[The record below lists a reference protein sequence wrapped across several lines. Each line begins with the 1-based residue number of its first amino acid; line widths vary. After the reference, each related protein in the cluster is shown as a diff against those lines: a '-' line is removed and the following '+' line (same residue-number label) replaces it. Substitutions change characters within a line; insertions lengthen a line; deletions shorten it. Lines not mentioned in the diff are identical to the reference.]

1 MNLKDLEKIITLIN
15 EYDNIE
21 NYHIRVTDC
30 WDWTIFHYDIEIYN
44 WDRDCVKI
52 EEVLQNLEN
61 LLTKGQ

>member
-1 MNLKDLEKIITLIN
+1 MNLQDLEKIITLIN

-21 NYHIRVTDC
+21 NYYISANAS
-30 WDWTIFHYDIEIYN
+30 WDWTIFHCGIEIYN